1 MDQIPLEALRLEL
14 QRLEL
19 TGFIVPHA
27 DEYQNEY
34 LPSCAER
41 LAWLTGFTGSAGTAI
56 VLAQEAAMFVDGRYT
71 LQVADQVD
79 KHHFTFNH
87 SGDHPPAKWLEYHV
101 RPSNRIGYDPWLHTP
116 RDLEGYQK
124 ACDRAEAELIPCSPN
139 PIDLVWHE
147 RPSLPM
153 GLIKPHL
160 LEFSGRSS
168 QQKREDLATNFRDEG
183 IEAAIISAPDSI
195 AWLLNIRG
203 SDVSHTPLPLCQ
215 AIIYSTGRV
224 AAFVDTQKVSPGLA
238 SHLGQDVSLE
248 SPEAF
253 EGALQQLGQ
262 QGQHVLCDP
271 MKTNT
276 WIFSTLT
283 TNGAHLIHADDPC
296 SLPKACKNAVEIRGA
311 HAAHERDGVAVC
323 QFLAWLDRETPK
335 GQVTELQAAA
345 YLDDCR
351 KKQAM
356 WEDASFPT
364 ISGAGSNGAIVH
376 YHSTPETNRS
386 LELGTLYL
394 VDSGGQYLDGTTDI
408 TRTVAIG
415 EPTDEHRDRYT
426 RVLQGHIALA
436 TAKFPEGTTGSQLDA
451 LARAPLWAMGLDYDH
466 GTGHGVGSFLGV
478 HEGPQRIAKSAND
491 VALKPGMIVSNEPG
505 YYKTGAFG
513 IRLENLVL
521 VKREEMSQDSN
532 RSFLAFDTLTVVPF
546 DRRLIDLDL
555 LSRQERDWIN
565 TYHARV
571 WQCLEA
577 KVDAETRDWLKQAT
591 QPIS

>member
-1 MDQIPLEALRLEL
+1 MNHTPLEALRLEL
-14 QRLEL
+14 QRLDL

-34 LPSCAER
+34 VPPCAER

-56 VLAQEAAMFVDGRYT
+56 ILAQEAAMFVDGRYT

-79 KHHFTFNH
+79 AHDFTFNH
-87 SGDHPPAKWLEYHV
+87 SGDHPPATWLEYHV

-116 RDLEGYQK
+116 RDFDRYQK
-124 ACDRAEAELIPCSPN
+124 ACDRTEAQLIPCSPN
-139 PIDLVWHE
+139 PIDQVWRE
-147 RPSLPM
+147 RPSVPM
-153 GLIKPHL
+153 GLIQPHL
-160 LEFSGRSS
+160 LQYSGKSS
-168 QQKREDLATNFRDEG
+168 QEKREELAKNFRDDG
-183 IEAAIISAPDSI
+183 FDAAVISASDSI

-215 AIIYSTGRV
+215 AIIYATGRV
-224 AAFVDTQKVSPGLA
+224 VVFVDSRKVGPGLA
-238 SHLGQDVSLE
+238 SHIGPDVSLE

-253 EGALQQLGQ
+253 EVALQQLGQ
-262 QGQHVLCDP
+262 QGQRVLCDP

-283 TNGAHLIHADDPC
+283 THGAAIIHADDPC
-296 SLPKACKNAVEIRGA
+296 SLPKACKNSTEIQGA
-311 HAAHERDGVAVC
+311 YAAHERDGVAVC
-323 QFLAWLDRETPK
+323 KFLAWLARETPSGK
-335 GQVTELQAAA
+335 VTELQASA

-351 KKQAM
+351 QQQAL

-376 YHSTPETNRS
+376 YHSTPETDRP
-386 LELGTLYL
+386 LEQGTLYL

-415 EPTDEHRDRYT
+415 EPTNEHRDRYT

-478 HEGPQRIAKSAND
+478 HEGPQRISKSAND
-491 VALKPGMIVSNEPG
+491 VALRPGMIVSNEPG

-513 IRLENLVL
+513 IRLENLV
-521 VKREEMSQDSN
+521 VVTREEMSKDSN
-532 RSFLAFDTLTVVPF
+532 RPFLAFDTLTVVPF
-546 DRRLIDLDL
+546 DRKLIIVDL
-555 LSRQERDWIN
+555 LSTRERDWVN
-565 TYHARV
+565 AYYVRV
-571 WQCLEA
+571 RKCLES
-577 KVDAETRDWLKQAT
+577 KVDADTRAWLEEAT
-591 QPIS
+591 QPLS

>member
-1 MDQIPLEALRLEL
+1 MDQTPLEVLRLEL
-14 QRLEL
+14 QRLDL

-41 LAWLTGFTGSAGTAI
+41 LAWLTGFTGSAGIAI
-56 VLAQEAAMFVDGRYT
+56 VLAQEASMFVDGRYT

-79 KHHFTFNH
+79 KHNFTFNH
-87 SGDHPPAKWLEYHV
+87 SGDHPPAMWLEYHV

-116 RDLEGYQK
+116 RDLERYQK
-124 ACDRAEAELIPCSPN
+124 ACDRAEAQLVPCFPN
-139 PIDLVWHE
+139 PIDQVWRD

-153 GLIKPHL
+153 SLIKPHL
-160 LEFSGRSS
+160 PEFSGRSS
-168 QQKREDLATNFRDEG
+168 QQKLEDLTKNFRDED

-215 AIIYSTGRV
+215 AIIYATARV
-224 AAFVDTQKVSPGLA
+224 AVFVDSQKVSPGLA
-238 SHLGQDVSLE
+238 SHLGPDISLE
-248 SPEAF
+248 STEAF

-283 TNGAHLIHADDPC
+283 AHGAHLIHADDPC
-296 SLPKACKNAVEIRGA
+296 SLPKACKNSVEIQGA
-311 HAAHERDGVAVC
+311 YAAHERDGVAVC
-323 QFLAWLDRETPK
+323 QFLAWFDQETPH
-335 GQVTELQAAA
+335 GQVTELQACT
-345 YLDDCR
+345 YLEDCR
-351 KKQAM
+351 KRQLL
-356 WEDASFPT
+356 WEDVSFPT

-376 YHSTPETNRS
+376 YHSTPETNHR

-415 EPTDEHRDRYT
+415 QPSEEHRDRYT

-451 LARAPLWAMGLDYDH
+451 LARSPLWANGLDYDH

-513 IRLENLVL
+513 IRLENLVV

-532 RSFLAFDTLTVVPF
+532 RSFLGFDTLTVVPF
-546 DRRLIDLDL
+546 DRRLIDVDL

-571 WQCLEA
+571 RQCLEA
-577 KVDAETRDWLKQAT
+577 KVDAETRVWLKQAT

>member
-1 MDQIPLEALRLEL
+1 MDHTPLEVLRLEL

-19 TGFIVPHA
+19 TGFVIPHA

-34 LPSCAER
+34 LPACAER

-56 VLAQEAAMFVDGRYT
+56 ILIQEAAMFVDGRYT
-71 LQVADQVD
+71 IQVAEQVD
-79 KHHFTFNH
+79 KHDFIFNH
-87 SGDHPPAKWLEYHV
+87 SGDHPPAMWLEHHV
-101 RPSNRIGYDPWLHTP
+101 RPRNRIGYDPWLHTP
-116 RDLEGYQK
+116 RDLKRYQK

-139 PIDLVWHE
+139 PIDLVWRE

-183 IEAAIISAPDSI
+183 IKAAIISAPDSI

-224 AAFVDTQKVSPGLA
+224 AVFVDAQKVSPGLA
-238 SHLGQDVSLE
+238 SHLGPDVSLE
-248 SPEAF
+248 STEAF
-253 EGALQQLGQ
+253 KGALQQLGQ
-262 QGQHVLCDP
+262 QGQQVLCDP

-283 TNGAHLIHADDPC
+283 THGAQLIHADDPC
-296 SLPKACKNAVEIRGA
+296 SLPKACKNAVEIHGA
-311 HAAHERDGVAVC
+311 YTAHERDGVAVC
-323 QFLAWLDRETPK
+323 QFLAWLDREAPS
-335 GQVTELQAAA
+335 GQVTELQAVT

-351 KKQAM
+351 KQQQF
-356 WEDASFPT
+356 WEDSSFPT

-376 YHSTPETNRS
+376 YHSTPETNRT
-386 LELGTLYL
+386 LEQGTLYL

-415 EPTDEHRDRYT
+415 GPTDEHRDCYT

-436 TAKFPEGTTGSQLDA
+436 TVKFPEGTTGSQLDV
-451 LARAPLWAMGLDYDH
+451 LARAPLWAIGLDYDH

-478 HEGPQRIAKSAND
+478 HEGPHRIAKSAND
-491 VALKPGMIVSNEPG
+491 VALQPGMIVSNEPG

-513 IRLENLVL
+513 IRLENLV
-521 VKREEMSQDSN
+521 VVIREEMSQDSK

-546 DRRLIDLDL
+546 DRKSIVGSILTKL
-555 LSRQERDWIN
+555 ERDWID
-565 TYHARV
+565 TYHAHV

-577 KVDAETRDWLKQAT
+577 QVDTETRTWLKQAT
-591 QPIS
+591 RPIF

>member
-1 MDQIPLEALRLEL
+1 MNEKPLEALRLEL

-34 LPSCAER
+34 VPACAER

-79 KHHFTFNH
+79 AHDFTFNH
-87 SGDHPPAKWLEYHV
+87 SGDHPPATWLEYHV
-101 RPSNRIGYDPWLHTP
+101 RPSNRIGYDPCLHTP
-116 RDLEGYQK
+116 RDLKRYQTV
-124 ACDRAEAELIPCSPN
+124 CERTEAQLIPCSPN
-139 PIDLVWHE
+139 PIDQVWRA
-147 RPSLPM
+147 RPSVPM
-153 GLIKPHL
+153 GLIQPHL
-160 LEFSGRSS
+160 LEYSGKSS
-168 QQKREDLATNFRDEG
+168 QEKREELSQNFRNEG
-183 IEAAIISAPDSI
+183 IDAAVISAPDSI

-203 SDVSHTPLPLCQ
+203 ADVSHTPLPLCQ
-215 AIIYSTGRV
+215 AIMYSTGRV
-224 AAFVDTQKVSPGLA
+224 VVFVDSRKLSPGLA
-238 SHLGQDVSLE
+238 SHLGPDVLLE
-248 SPEAF
+248 SPDVF

-262 QGQHVLCDP
+262 QGQRVLCDP
-271 MKTNT
+271 TRTNT
-276 WIFSTLT
+276 WIFSTLA
-283 TNGAHLIHADDPC
+283 TNGAHLVNADDPC
-296 SLPKACKNAVEIRGA
+296 SLPKACKNSVEIRGA
-311 HAAHERDGVAVC
+311 YAAHERDGVAVC
-323 QFLAWLDRETPK
+323 QFLAWLDRETPS
-335 GQVTELQAAA
+335 GHVTELQASG
-345 YLDDCR
+345 YLDECR
-351 KKQAM
+351 QQQAF

-376 YHSTPETNRS
+376 YHSTPETDRL
-386 LELGTLYL
+386 LEPGTLYL

-415 EPTDEHRDRYT
+415 EPTEEHRDRYT

-513 IRLENLVL
+513 IRLENLVV
-521 VKREEMSQDSN
+521 VKRENMPKDSN
-532 RSFLAFDTLTVVPF
+532 CSFLAFDTLTVVPF
-546 DRRLIDLDL
+546 DRKLIDVDL
-555 LSRQERDWIN
+555 LSRQEREWVN
-565 TYHARV
+565 AYQARV
-571 WQCLEA
+571 WQCLESQVA
-577 KVDAETRDWLKQAT
+577 TATRRWLEQAT
-591 QPIS
+591 QLLP